1 MLINKR
7 VRFAVKLA
15 GCHLGANIL
24 VAALIAGVIFGIW
37 YPYPYQQMLGGL
49 ELFFL
54 VVSIDVICGPI
65 LTAILANPEKSARAV
80 AVDIG
85 LVVLI
90 QVSALCYGLHTVAIA
105 RPVAVMFEVD
115 RFTVVRATDIHQA
128 SLEKAAAPFNRLSW
142 MGIERV
148 AIRSA
153 RNGDESN
160 KDLSFGLN
168 GIEPSARP
176 DRWEADN
183 EKARAAVRQRM
194 QPLLRLQQHY
204 PHNAE
209 LEDAVQKSGLPA
221 NKLYY
226 LPFTSVE
233 NKGWTVLLDEQA
245 NFKGFVPLDAFF

>member
-1 MLINKR
+1 MKERIH
-7 VRFAVKLA
+7 FAGKLA
-15 GCHLGANIL
+15 GYHMVVNLMVAVL
-24 VAALIAGVIFGIW
+24 VAGVIFGIW
-37 YPYPYQQMLGGL
+37 YPYPYRQMLGGL
-49 ELFFL
+49 GLFFL
-54 VVSIDVICGPI
+54 VTSIDVVCGPI
-65 LTAILANPEKSARAV
+65 LTAILASPTKTTRAV
-80 AVDIG
+80 IVDVG

-90 QVSALCYGLHTVAIA
+90 QISALAYGLHTVFIA
-105 RPVAVMFEVD
+105 RPVAVMFEAD
-115 RFTVVRATDIHQA
+115 RFVVVSAIDVNQE
-128 SLEKAAAPFNRLSW
+128 SLARAAAPFNRLSW
-142 MGIERV
+142 VGVDRV
-148 AIRSA
+148 AIRPA
-153 RNGDESN
+153 RNTAESN
-160 KDLSFGLN
+160 MDLDFSLK

-183 EKARAAVRQRM
+183 EKARAAVRQKM

-209 LEDAVQKSGLPA
+209 LENAVQKSGLPA